1 MPILSRMEHRQP
13 AEGYLS
19 KHPAA
24 AYADVSPRTLDGAVQ
39 RGELTAF
46 RLVLSGAK
54 GKSRK
59 LLFRK
64 ADIDQWI
71 REKADAHDCKAF
83 ADMKAKAQEPKNT
96 NPIKASKKGK

>member
-1 MPILSRMEHRQP
+1 MPILSRMEQRQTS
-13 AEGYLS
+13 EGYLS
-19 KHPAA
+19 KQPAA
-24 AYADVSPRTLDGAVQ
+24 AYADVSPRTLDYAVA

-64 ADIDQWI
+64 ADIDKWI
-71 REKADAHDCKAF
+71 SRF
-83 ADMKAKAQEPKNT
+83 AVGGVGVDEVEHEEHT
-96 NPIKASKKGK
+96 NRV